1 MRLHWFLLQCQ
12 PGGLTRAPVP
22 LTGSAPAAF
31 KPASSSCVTTTRFCR
46 GRERSLHSGHDVRHA
61 LTHTANTHTGDGIM
75 ASVSVVGQ
83 QPAPHRLD
91 SEPPLLF
98 IKLSGARKKI
108 PLPRKT
114 SWERMVFRRSSGSS
128 GESGMAA
135 ETDSAPAPA
144 VESSAMPGEGCVA
157 RLAPAAP
164 RSPERDARAGCADCD
179 RRTRESGAGIIAG
192 DCNSNNDSDLNRNTG
207 GRKGKTDTSV
217 MQSRT
222 VPNGHK
228 RAQRPRDA
236 PRGRRSTWSAD
247 SRHQGFS
254 SPSSELARGES
265 GGPPLERVTRSKS
278 GLVRLARTEPP
289 RREVW
294 SIFTCGM
301 DPRMK
306 VETGEGHRFEAKPVT
321 QDWCDACS
329 RQINAQALKCQ
340 SK

>member
-1 MRLHWFLLQCQ
+1 
-12 PGGLTRAPVP
+12 
-22 LTGSAPAAF
+22 
-31 KPASSSCVTTTRFCR
+31 
-46 GRERSLHSGHDVRHA
+46 
-61 LTHTANTHTGDGIM
+61 M

-98 IKLSGARKKI
+98 IKLTGARKKMI

-114 SWERMVFRRSSGSS
+114 SWERMMFRRSSGSS
-128 GESGMAA
+128 GESGVAAAA
-135 ETDSAPAPA
+135 ETDAASHPSSPAPA
-144 VESSAMPGEGCVA
+144 VESAAMPGEGCVA

-164 RSPERDARAGCADCD
+164 RSPERETRAGCADCD
-179 RRTRESGAGIIAG
+179 RRTRESGAGIIAS
-192 DCNSNNDSDLNRNTG
+192 DCNSNTDGDLNRNTG
-207 GRKGKTDTSV
+207 GREGKTDRGV
-217 MQSRT
+217 MRSRT
-222 VPNGHK
+222 VTNGHK

-247 SRHQGFS
+247 SRHQGIS
-254 SPSSELARGES
+254 SPSSVPARGES
-265 GGPPLERVTRSKS
+265 GGPPLERVTHSKS
-278 GLVRLARTEPP
+278 GLVRLARTERP
-289 RREVW
+289 RREAW

-306 VETGEGHRFEAKPVT
+306 AETGEGHRFEAKPVT

-329 RQINAQALKCQ
+329 RQITAQALKCQ